1 MTNNVA
7 KMTNQTFEDIRQ
19 IDADGNEFWYA
30 RALAKILD
38 YAKYR
43 NFLPVIEKAKI
54 ACERSGCKVMDHF
67 VQVHEMIQL
76 GKSAARQVD
85 SYVLSRYAC
94 YLIVQ
99 NADSS
104 KPVIANIQ
112 TYFAIQ
118 TRRQELKKQQ
128 KTLGCM
134 NSVELAAN
142 LFCATQAE
150 DKLRRNKIQDKKE
163 ASQTYYETLRKV
175 RETIQELGGVMP
187 KELSIAENIYQR
199 GVDNK
204 GFERIRS
211 KGDSALFGG
220 NNTSQMK
227 DKLSVLEGRALAD
240 FLPTV
245 TLTAKNLATEIT
257 NHNVRQN
264 SLNGENNITEEH
276 VQNNSSVRNILIER
290 GIKPE
295 NLPASEDIKNLSAKK
310 NLVIKKKSNN
320 NV

>member
-1 MTNNVA
+1 MAHNIEQIQ
-7 KMTNQTFEDIRQ
+7 NQTFENIRQ
-19 IDADGNEFWYA
+19 VDHDGNEFWYA

-38 YAKYR
+38 YADYR
-43 NFLPVIEKAKI
+43 NFLQVIEKAKT
-54 ACERSGCKVMDHF
+54 ACEKSGYQVKDHL
-67 VQVHEMIQL
+67 VESTEEIQH
-76 GKSAARQVD
+76 GKGATKLYD
-85 SYVLSRYAC
+85 SYALSRYAC

-99 NADSS
+99 NGDSS
-104 KPVIANIQ
+104 KPVIANGQ

-118 TRRQELKKQQ
+118 TRKQEVSEQHR
-128 KTLGCM
+128 
-134 NSVELAAN
+134 ELEERIEARA
-142 LFCATQAE
+142 
-150 DKLRRNKIQDKKE
+150 KLR
-163 ASQTYYETLRKV
+163 AAET
-175 RETIQELGGVMP
+175 
-187 KELSIAENIYQR
+187 ELSENISQR

-204 GFERIRS
+204 GFGRIRS

-227 DKLSVLEGRALAD
+227 DKLSVPKGRALAD

-257 NHNVRQN
+257 NHNVKQN

-295 NLPASEDIKNLSAKK
+295 NLPASEDIKKLERKEKFSDRKLNNNSSLKK
-310 NLVIKKKSNN
+310 LKSNN